1 MTPDAIFPVA
11 WFLDSENTWGDFH
24 VLAYDDLGTLTVGD
38 GELEFRGSKMATT
51 IRHITRIALVR
62 QGRDFINHWVKID
75 YVEGEVP
82 ATVYLADGSSRG
94 WGGILGGTRRMYGAI
109 EESLSRHHSD
119 PVDRGPEVAST

>member
-11 WFLDSENTWGDFH
+11 WFLGSENTWGDFH
-24 VLAYDDLGTLTVGD
+24 VLAYDDSGTLTVGD

-51 IRHITRIALVR
+51 IRHITRITLVQ
-62 QGRDFINHWVKID
+62 QGRDFINHWVKVE

-82 ATVYLADGSSRG
+82 VTVYLADGSSRG

-109 EESLSRHHSD
+109 EESLRRSHSD
-119 PVDRGPEVAST
+119 PVNRGPEVAST